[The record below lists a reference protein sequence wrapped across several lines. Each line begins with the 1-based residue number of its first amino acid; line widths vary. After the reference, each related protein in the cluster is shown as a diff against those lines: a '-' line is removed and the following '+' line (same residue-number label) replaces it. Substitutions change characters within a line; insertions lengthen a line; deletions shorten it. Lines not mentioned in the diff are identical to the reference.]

1 MGASL
6 SMTNYPP
13 KGRGAFRFLGSCSIF
28 EIGQARH
35 VKIGVQINHGEYQ
48 PAHYGVPHRE
58 QVLCRAD
65 HFLFVNKWH
74 CLENSTK

>member
-6 SMTNYPP
+6 SMTNYPT

-35 VKIGVQINHGEYQ
+35 VKIGVQINHGEY
-48 PAHYGVPHRE
+48 HTSF
-58 QVLCRAD
+58 
-65 HFLFVNKWH
+65 FLFTEIGSNKF
-74 CLENSTK
+74 KYI